1 MFRVSQE
8 KKRGRTVITV
18 DGELSGDQTGVVET
32 CCGQAMANGKPV
44 HLLLRD
50 VSTVDRAGCAL
61 LGRLAAQG
69 VSILAQGVY
78 TSYLVASLLPGG
90 KGAPS
95 AAIDA
100 VAPGRGRRRPNPRLP
115 RA

>member
-8 KKRGRTVITV
+8 EKRRRTIITV
-18 DGELSGDQTGVVET
+18 DGELSGDQTEVVET
-32 CCGQAMANGKPV
+32 CCGQAMAQVKPV
-44 HLLLRD
+44 RLILRD

-61 LGRLAAQG
+61 LGRLASKG

-78 TSYLVASLLPGG
+78 TSYLVASLRPGG
-90 KGAPS
+90 KGAPT

-100 VAPGRGRRRPNPRLP
+100 ATPDRRSRRLRPRPP